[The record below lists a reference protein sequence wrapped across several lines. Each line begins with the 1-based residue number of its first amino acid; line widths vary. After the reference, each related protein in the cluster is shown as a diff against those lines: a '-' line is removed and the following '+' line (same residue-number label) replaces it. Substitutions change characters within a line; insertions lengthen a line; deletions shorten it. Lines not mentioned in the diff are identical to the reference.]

1 MQLESLF
8 RHQKRRVPR
17 TGQSALLLPPDQ
29 AVAAI
34 SATIVEE
41 LQPALERLEE
51 FATLPNDWDSYGAA
65 PISTVA
71 VEHARELAAEI
82 ISKHALSIRPAGYS
96 FDVVPTPDGGV
107 QLEWDVGAHDLEIS
121 IGPHGTLAYLLVT
134 TVDAERQT
142 TSGEDVPRDLVIHIA
157 EGLLRRRDA

>member
-1 MQLESLF
+1 M
-8 RHQKRRVPR
+8 

-41 LQPALERLEE
+41 LQPALERLDA
-51 FATLPNDWDSYGAA
+51 FTTLVEDWDSYGAV
-65 PISTVA
+65 PISAVA
-71 VEHARELAAEI
+71 IDDARELAAEI

-107 QLEWDVGAHDLEIS
+107 QLEWNVADQHLEIA
-121 IGPHGTLAYLLVT
+121 IGPHGTMTYLQVT
-134 TVDAERQT
+134 TTDGERQSK
-142 TSGEDVPRDLVIHIA
+142 SGEDVPRAHVVQLA
-157 EGLLRRRDA
+157 EDMLRHRDA